1 MSGAVKGPAGGSA
14 GGSLGFLRFA
24 ARRLAEMAATLV
36 GASFVIFG
44 AMYLAPGSPAGFLL
58 SGRSASPEA
67 LKAVNAHYHLDDPF
81 LLQYLRWAGQIL
93 HGDFGRSI
101 TYRTDVSRLLADRLP
116 ATLLLVA
123 MALVLVT
130 AAGLLLGWIGAVR
143 GGRTDSAVL
152 VGTTFALGT
161 PSFVAAVLLQ
171 GLFAVEL
178 GWFPTGGTGEGFGQL
193 LWHLTLPA
201 VALALYLIGLLAR
214 VTRAAM
220 LEVLGQEHVTV
231 ALSRG
236 LSRHRVIRRHVFRNA
251 LGTVLTTGGLI
262 VSTLLVCTVLV
273 ESAFSVGGIGQ
284 LLELSTTTKDFPTV
298 QAISLIMVGLF
309 MTVNLVVDLLHPL
322 VDPTVTL
329 GARRS
334 PA

>member
-1 MSGAVKGPAGGSA
+1 MN
-14 GGSLGFLRFA
+14 FLRFA
-24 ARRLAEMAATLV
+24 ARRLAEMAATLL

-44 AMYLAPGSPAGFLL
+44 ALYLAPGDPAAFLL

-67 LKAVNAHYHLDDPF
+67 LKAIDDQYHLNDPF
-81 LLQYLRWAGQIL
+81 AEQYLRWLGQVL

-116 ATLLLVA
+116 STLLLVA
-123 MALVLVT
+123 MALVLVLVL
-130 AAGLLLGWIGAVR
+130 GLLLGWIGAVR
-143 GGRTDSAVL
+143 GGAVDSTILVTTTVAV
-152 VGTTFALGT
+152 GT

-171 GLFAVEL
+171 SLFAVRL
-178 GWFPTGGTGEGFGQL
+178 GWFPTGGTGNGLGQM

-201 VALALYLIGLLAR
+201 VALALYLIGMLAR

-220 LEVLGQEHVTV
+220 LDVLGQEHVTV
-231 ALSRG
+231 ARSRG
-236 LSRHRVIRRHVFRNA
+236 VPEHRVIRRHVFRNA

-262 VSTLLVCTVLV
+262 VSTLLICTVLV

-298 QAISLIMVGLF
+298 QAISLIMVALF

-322 VDPTVTL
+322 VDPRV
-329 GARRS
+329 AFEPRRS
-334 PA
+334 AG

>member
-1 MSGAVKGPAGGSA
+1 MS
-14 GGSLGFLRFA
+14 FLRFA
-24 ARRLAEMAATLV
+24 ARRLAEMAATLL

-44 AMYLAPGSPAGFLL
+44 AMYLAPGNPASFLL
-58 SGRSASPEA
+58 GGRSASPEA
-67 LKAVNAHYHLDDPF
+67 LKAIDAQYHLNDPF
-81 LLQYLRWAGQIL
+81 AEQYVRWLGQVV

-116 ATLLLVA
+116 STLLLIS
-123 MALVLVT
+123 MALVLVLVL
-130 AAGLLLGWIGAVR
+130 GLLLGWTGAVR
-143 GGRTDSAVL
+143 GGATDSTIL
-152 VGTTFALGT
+152 VTTTFAIGT

-171 GLFAVEL
+171 GLFAVKL
-178 GWFPTGGTGEGFGQL
+178 HWFPTGGTGDGLPGM

-201 VALALYLIGLLAR
+201 IALALYLIGMLAR

-220 LEVLGQEHVTV
+220 LDVLGQEHVTV
-231 ALSRG
+231 ARSRG
-236 LSRHRVIRRHVFRNA
+236 VSEGRVVRRHVFRNA

-298 QAISLIMVGLF
+298 QAISLIMVALF
-309 MTVNLVVDLLHPL
+309 MTVNLLVDLLHPL
-322 VDPTVTL
+322 VDPRVSL
-329 GARRS
+329 ASARR
-334 PA
+334 AA

>member
-1 MSGAVKGPAGGSA
+1 MS
-14 GGSLGFLRFA
+14 FLRFA

-58 SGRSASPEA
+58 AGRSASPEA
-67 LKAVNAHYHLDDPF
+67 LKAVNAQYHLDDPF
-81 LLQYLRWAGQIL
+81 LLQYLRWAGQIA

-116 ATLLLVA
+116 ATLLLVV
-123 MALVLVT
+123 MALVLVL
-130 AAGLLLGWIGAVR
+130 ALGLLLGWIGAVR
-143 GGRTDSAVL
+143 GGRTDSGILVTTAVA
-152 VGTTFALGT
+152 VGT

-171 GLFAVEL
+171 GLFAVNL
-178 GWFPTGGTGEGFGQL
+178 GWFPTGGTGDGLGQM

-201 VALALYLIGLLAR
+201 VALALYLIGMLAR

-220 LEVLGQEHVTV
+220 LDVLGHEHVTV
-231 ALSRG
+231 ARSRG
-236 LSRHRVIRRHVFRNA
+236 VTEHQVIRRHVFRNA
-251 LGTVLTTGGLI
+251 LGTVLTTGGLVI
-262 VSTLLVCTVLV
+262 STLLVCTVLV
-273 ESAFSVGGIGQ
+273 ETAFSVGGIGQ

-309 MTVNLVVDLLHPL
+309 MAVNLVVDLLHPL
-322 VDPTVTL
+322 VDPRVTL
-329 GARRS
+329 GARK
-334 PA
+334 AAG

>member
-1 MSGAVKGPAGGSA
+1 MNV
-14 GGSLGFLRFA
+14 LRFVL
-24 ARRLAEMAATLV
+24 RRLVEMAATLL

-44 AMYLAPGSPAGFLL
+44 AMYLAPGSPASFLL
-58 SGRSASPEA
+58 SGRSPSPAA
-67 LKAVNAHYHLDDPF
+67 LRAINAQYHLDAPF
-81 LLQYLRWAGQIL
+81 AVRYFRWLGQLL

-123 MALVLVT
+123 MALLLVLVV
-130 AAGLLLGWIGAVR
+130 GLTLGRIGAVR
-143 GGRTDSAVL
+143 GGAVDSTILLTTTLAV
-152 VGTTFALGT
+152 GT

-171 GLFAVEL
+171 GLFAL
-178 GWFPTGGTGEGFGQL
+178 RLHWFPAGGTGDGLGQM

-201 VALALYLIGLLAR
+201 VALALYLIGMLAR
-214 VTRAAM
+214 VSRSAM
-220 LEVLGQEHVTV
+220 LDVLGQEHVTV

-236 LSRHRVIRRHVFRNA
+236 VPKRKVIGRHVFRNA

-273 ESAFSVGGIGQ
+273 ESAFGVGGIGQ
-284 LLELSTTTKDFPTV
+284 LLELSITTKDFPTV

-309 MTVNLVVDLLHPL
+309 MAVNLVVDLLHPL
-322 VDPTVTL
+322 VDPRVAH
-329 GARRS
+329 GPGRS
-334 PA
+334 AG